1 MSKEVEK
8 EKKTRK
14 IPSVKA
20 LVLLGVVLL
29 VVGLA
34 GGAAV
39 YFYIQYQNAQTL
51 LKNPASALENEVNTL
66 VVRVSKIIELP
77 KGETPTVA
85 TVSDKSKLTSQAFF
99 LKAENGDK
107 VLIYNTAKK
116 AYLYRPNTN
125 KMIEVSSLS
134 ISPNTLGASDSASLP
149 QEVKTTEQKAK
160 IVLLNGTSKTGLTKT
175 AEDRMKSKNFDI
187 EVVDR
192 DNAASSDFKETILV
206 DLTKKNKEL
215 LTQIGETIGGK
226 LGTLPEGQAVP
237 QGVDIL
243 VILGEN
249 FK

>member
-8 EKKTRK
+8 EKKARK
-14 IPSVKA
+14 VPSVKT

-39 YFYIQYQNAQTL
+39 YFYMQYQNAQML

-66 VVRVSKIIELP
+66 VARVNKIIELP

-85 TVSDKSKLTSQAFF
+85 TVSDKSKLANQSFF

-175 AEDRMKSKNFDI
+175 AEDRMKSKNLAI
-187 EVVDR
+187 EVIDR

-206 DLTKKNKEL
+206 DVTKKNKEL
-215 LTQIGETIGGK
+215 LTQIGETIGAK
-226 LGTLPEGQAVP
+226 TGTLPEGQTVP
-237 QGVDIL
+237 QGIDIL
-243 VILGEN
+243 VILGED